1 MNKLTCTKNMFPKRI
16 FDPSKR
22 KDMQVYAE
30 FVRNNNWGTK
40 TCPFELEW
48 PWLNI
53 PNMIEYKISQHAIRR
68 FK

>member
-22 KDMQVYAE
+22 KDMMAYAE
-30 FVRNNNWGTK
+30 FVKNNNWGAG

-53 PNMIEYKISQHAIRR
+53 PSMLENKISEYAIRR

>member
-22 KDMQVYAE
+22 KDMQAYAE
-30 FVRNNNWGTK
+30 FVKNDTWGDS

-53 PNMIEYKISQHAIRR
+53 PSMLENKISKYSIRR

>member
-1 MNKLTCTKNMFPKRI
+1 MNKLICTKNMFQKRQ

-22 KDMQVYAE
+22 KDMKAYAE
-30 FVRNNNWGTK
+30 YVRNNNWGAN

-53 PNMIEYKISQHAIRR
+53 PSMLEYKISQYAIRR
-68 FK
+68 LK

>member
-1 MNKLTCTKNMFPKRI
+1 MNKLTCTKNMFSKRI

-30 FVRNNNWGTK
+30 FVKNNNWGAG